1 MAMGHSQ
8 NQSQLTEA
16 YLPNK
21 QQQAG
26 LLQQGHTLS
35 TQTLLSFSQF
45 LQEDVVTSFLL

>member
-21 QQQAG
+21 QQQ
-26 LLQQGHTLS
+26 QGHTLS

-45 LQEDVVTSFLL
+45 LQEDVVLPSYLTP